1 MHAAR
6 RLLEEAL
13 ALGPAT
19 SPGYWSLLVTGRSGT
34 PPRITTVEYL
44 VEVVKDWTLARFAA
58 AQRSDFV
65 LGPHRFELIG
75 AGIRRHALAPGSP
88 EAASPFDVV
97 RRAPTPT
104 AWSHSTLVTLLADSD
119 TGTVEFEQEMVEIL
133 AMDGEMVLAEAA
145 AVIRIAGLAPCLG
158 PFHCP

>member
-1 MHAAR
+1 MRRGACSRRHSRPCAAPR
-6 RLLEEAL
+6 R
-13 ALGPAT
+13 
-19 SPGYWSLLVTGRSGT
+19 YWSLLVTGRSGT
-34 PPRITTVEYL
+34 PPRIATVEYL
-44 VEVVKDWTLARFAA
+44 VEVAKDWTLARFAA

-65 LGPHRFELIG
+65 LGPHRFELSG
-75 AGIRRHALAPGSP
+75 AGVRRHALAPDSP

-119 TGTVEFEQEMVEIL
+119 TGTVEFEQEMVEVL